1 MLSGMRLVLVLVLG
15 TCALVWAKADAR
27 DASSPPRAGKVVRI
41 ERRSKRFGGEPRVCA
56 ITGGEG
62 GYCYGKQPQIGDT
75 ITFLDATHTL
85 GAATVDK
92 VDPFGQCKGPSN
104 VMWLVQFRGASSG
117 LGGVGGLG
125 GPSGADTV
133 TGLLDVTVDPHGAKT
148 MTVDEVPANRP
159 LQNAAGFD
167 IDGDGR
173 VDLEFLPFTCD
184 DRGDYVAPGVAGNTN
199 IPSTCLEMW
208 YANGH
213 TFERLHA
220 ERISPNCL

>member
-1 MLSGMRLVLVLVLG
+1 MLSGMRLALVLG
-15 TCALVWAKADAR
+15 SCAFVCARADAR
-27 DASSPPRAGKVVRI
+27 DASSPSKAGKVVRI
-41 ERRSKRFGGEPRVCA
+41 ERHSKRFGGEPRVCA
-56 ITGGEG
+56 ITGGAG

-75 ITFLDATHTL
+75 VTFLDATHTL
-85 GAATVDK
+85 GVATVDK

-104 VMWLVQFRGASSG
+104 VMWLVQFHGDSIDLSG
-117 LGGVGGLG
+117 LSGV
-125 GPSGADTV
+125 DTV
-133 TGLLDVTVDPHGAKT
+133 TGLLGVTLDPHGAKT

-167 IDGDGR
+167 VDGDGR

-220 ERISPNCL
+220 ERISPTCL